1 MVGLPEHEGLSEPT
15 KGATMEN
22 ENREPTEDAE
32 ATEDLEVREDDARE
46 IVGGVVSRKGGEGQI
61 EDSQRP

>member
-1 MVGLPEHEGLSEPT
+1 
-15 KGATMEN
+15 MEN